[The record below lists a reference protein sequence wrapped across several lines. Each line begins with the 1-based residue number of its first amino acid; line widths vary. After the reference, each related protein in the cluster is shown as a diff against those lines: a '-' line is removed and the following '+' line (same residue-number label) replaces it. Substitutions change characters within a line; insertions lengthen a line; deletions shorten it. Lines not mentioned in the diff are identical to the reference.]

1 MNAQEA
7 ARILAKEND
16 SVVVVGIR
24 REATGDLISDECFLN
39 LDEFHAAVVCANLVG
54 YILKI
59 QKRKNSIDHIL
70 KGVKQLVDVGIP
82 LDEKNRKGLIAMAKK
97 NGSLKLKIAACKKCK
112 SQPRLKLGLS
122 FYFECNCGQ
131 SISGAYGDGILE
143 TTRKWN
149 EAQRE
154 DKNV

>member
-16 SVVVVGIR
+16 SVVVVGII

-39 LDEFHAAVVCANLVG
+39 LEAVVCANLVG

-82 LDEKNRKGLIAMAKK
+82 LDEKTERGL
-97 NGSLKLKIAACKKCK
+97 
-112 SQPRLKLGLS
+112 
-122 FYFECNCGQ
+122 
-131 SISGAYGDGILE
+131 
-143 TTRKWN
+143 
-149 EAQRE
+149 
-154 DKNV
+154 

>member
-16 SVVVVGIR
+16 SVVVVGII

-59 QKRKNSIDHIL
+59 QKRKNSMDHIRIHF
-70 KGVKQLVDVGIP
+70 KNSKE
-82 LDEKNRKGLIAMAKK
+82 EKL
-97 NGSLKLKIAACKKCK
+97 
-112 SQPRLKLGLS
+112 
-122 FYFECNCGQ
+122 
-131 SISGAYGDGILE
+131 YGPHIE
-143 TTRKWN
+143 RRQ
-149 EAQRE
+149 A
-154 DKNV
+154 VS

>member
-59 QKRKNSIDHIL
+59 QKWL
-70 KGVKQLVDVGIP
+70 
-82 LDEKNRKGLIAMAKK
+82 EKH
-97 NGSLKLKIAACKKCK
+97 SLK
-112 SQPRLKLGLS
+112 PD
-122 FYFECNCGQ
+122 FYE
-131 SISGAYGDGILE
+131 SISSVQAHGIDDYF
-143 TTRKWN
+143 K
-149 EAQRE
+149 
-154 DKNV
+154 KK

>member
-54 YILKI
+54 YILIHQVKYALYVVI
-59 QKRKNSIDHIL
+59 KMARKL
-70 KGVKQLVDVGIP
+70 L
-82 LDEKNRKGLIAMAKK
+82 M
-97 NGSLKLKIAACKKCK
+97 
-112 SQPRLKLGLS
+112 
-122 FYFECNCGQ
+122 
-131 SISGAYGDGILE
+131 
-143 TTRKWN
+143 
-149 EAQRE
+149 
-154 DKNV
+154 

>member
-24 REATGDLISDECFLN
+24 REATGDECFLN

-82 LDEKNRKGLIAMAKK
+82 LDEKTERGL
-97 NGSLKLKIAACKKCK
+97 
-112 SQPRLKLGLS
+112 
-122 FYFECNCGQ
+122 
-131 SISGAYGDGILE
+131 
-143 TTRKWN
+143 
-149 EAQRE
+149 
-154 DKNV
+154 